1 LGLKP
6 SHILALYK
14 LAEMGAH
21 EKEVLCSTTDVA
33 KGIGISQQ
41 TASRRLIEMENLG
54 LITRTREGRNQR
66 VRITASGLQNL
77 TGMYQVLKRVFE
89 ASKDEIGIQGVVFS
103 GLSEGSYYMSLE
115 GYRKQ
120 FRAKLG
126 FDPYPGT
133 LNLRV
138 RKEDLNE
145 RKMLES
151 FPFIYIEGFANQK
164 RSYGPAKCYKALVN
178 DRVNSAIIIPIRAH
192 YGEDVVE
199 LIAPQSLRKQ
209 LRLKDGDTVQVRV
222 SLRTEAKS

>member
-1 LGLKP
+1 MKP
-6 SHILALYK
+6 SHLLALYK

-21 EKEVLCSTTDVA
+21 EKEVPCSTGDVA
-33 KGIGISQQ
+33 RGIGISQQ

-54 LITRTREGRNQR
+54 LITRTKEGRNQK
-66 VRITASGLQNL
+66 VRIAGEGLQNL

-89 ASKDEIGIQGVVFS
+89 ASKEEIVMKGVVFS

-138 RKEDLNE
+138 RREDLND

-151 FPFIYIEGFANQK
+151 FPSIYIEGFANQK
-164 RSYGPAKCYKALVN
+164 RSYGPAKCYKARVN
-178 DRVNSAIIIPIRAH
+178 DRVDSAIIIPIRAH

-199 LIAPQSLRKQ
+199 LIGPQSLRKQ

-222 SLRTEAKS
+222 SLRTETRS